1 MTEGSTVIGID
12 LGTTYSCV
20 GICTGIDDSGKYQV
34 DIIANNY
41 RNRTTPSCVSF
52 SKDEILIGKEAI
64 DYSSIE
70 PENTVFDVKRIIG
83 RNFNDKM
90 LQSDIKRWP
99 FKVIEKNN
107 GKPYIRVN
115 YNDETKDYSPEEI
128 SSLILKEMQRIAKD
142 YIGNEINDAVIT
154 VPAYFNNAQRKA
166 TKKAGEMAGLNVLRI
181 VNEPTAAAIAYGFDI
196 LKSKENTNILVIDIG
211 GGTLDVSLLTIK
223 DKNFEVKATSGDTH
237 LGGEDFDNRLVDHF
251 VNEFKNK
258 YEKDLT
264 TNSNAMRRLEA
275 KCEQMKCKLSTSE
288 KAKLSID
295 YLYDDINFISNI
307 TRILV
312 GGSSRIPKIQSLI
325 SEYFD
330 GKKLYKNI
338 NPDEAVAQGATIIS
352 GFLSGMKSDKIKDIK
367 IQERAPFSLGID
379 TLGEIMNV
387 FIKQNTPIPIEITK
401 NLTTIKDNQTRM
413 RFKIYEG
420 ERSIVKGNNFLG
432 EFTLTEIPPKPRGK
446 SNIKATIKIDENGI
460 LNVSAIDSSTG
471 KYSAIKIDYDEK
483 RLPQEEKEQIINDA
497 EKYKEE
503 DEIEV
508 KRIESRYDLEW
519 YASDLQNSLND
530 PNKKS
535 KIEINDY
542 NKLMKKV
549 KSTIKWIDTHQNES
563 QIEYEKI
570 KLELKNMVDS
580 IMSIDDSGKYQVDII
595 ANNYGNSTTPSYVSF
610 IKDEIFIGEE
620 ALDYSSIEPE
630 NTVFDVKR
638 IIGRNFNDEMLQSD
652 IKRWPFKVIEKN
664 NGKPYIRVNYKNEI
678 KDFSPEE
685 ISSMILKEMKRTAE
699 DYIGNEINNAVITVP
714 AYFNNAQRK
723 ATKEAGEMAGLNVLR
738 IVNEPTAAAIA
749 YGFDK
754 LKSKDNTNI
763 LVIDIGGGTLD
774 VSLLTIK
781 DKNFEVKATSG
792 DTHLGGEDFDNRLV
806 DHFVNEFKN
815 KYEKDLTTNS
825 RAMRR
830 LKANCKRMKRIL
842 SKSEMAELSIE
853 YLYDDINFVSYIT
866 RSKFEE
872 LNKDLFKKI
881 IIFIENVINDSGISK
896 SNIEEIILVG
906 GSSRI
911 PKIQSLISEYFDGKK
926 LYKNINPDEAVA
938 QGATI
943 ISGFL
948 SGMKSDKINDIKL
961 QDIKLKDI
969 VPFSLGISRL
979 GITNV
984 FIKRNTP
991 IPIEIT
997 KNLTTTEDNQTCIC
1011 FKIYEGERSIVKGN
1025 NYLGE
1030 FTLTEIPSEPR
1041 GKPKIKVTIKV
1052 DENGILNVSAIDS
1065 STGKYSTIKIN
1076 YNEKRLPQKEKEWII
1091 SDAEK
1096 YKEEDEIEVKRIESR
1111 YDLEWYASD
1120 LQNSLN
1126 DQNKKSKIE
1135 INDYNKLME
1144 KVKSTIKW
1152 IKTHKNESQI
1162 EYEKI
1167 KLELK
1172 NMAYPIMTIIIIV
1185 IMIIIITLIVNLYS
1199 SFYLLNYLNNNYN
1212 YN

>member
-264 TNSNAMRRLEA
+264 TNSRAMRRLEA

-307 TRILV
+307 TRSKFEELNKDLFKKVIKPIENVINDSGISKSDIEEIVLV

-338 NPDEAVAQGATIIS
+338 NPDEAVAHGATILS

-519 YASDLQNSLND
+519 YASDLQNSLKD

-535 KIEINDY
+535 KIELNDY

-580 IMSIDDSGKYQVDII
+580 IMSK
-595 ANNYGNSTTPSYVSF
+595 
-610 IKDEIFIGEE
+610 
-620 ALDYSSIEPE
+620 
-630 NTVFDVKR
+630 
-638 IIGRNFNDEMLQSD
+638 
-652 IKRWPFKVIEKN
+652 
-664 NGKPYIRVNYKNEI
+664 
-678 KDFSPEE
+678 
-685 ISSMILKEMKRTAE
+685 
-699 DYIGNEINNAVITVP
+699 ITIH
-714 AYFNNAQRK
+714 
-723 ATKEAGEMAGLNVLR
+723 TK
-738 IVNEPTAAAIA
+738 
-749 YGFDK
+749 K
-754 LKSKDNTNI
+754 LK
-763 LVIDIGGGTLD
+763 
-774 VSLLTIK
+774 
-781 DKNFEVKATSG
+781 
-792 DTHLGGEDFDNRLV
+792 
-806 DHFVNEFKN
+806 
-815 KYEKDLTTNS
+815 
-825 RAMRR
+825 
-830 LKANCKRMKRIL
+830 
-842 SKSEMAELSIE
+842 
-853 YLYDDINFVSYIT
+853 LYISNYI
-866 RSKFEE
+866 
-872 LNKDLFKKI
+872 
-881 IIFIENVINDSGISK
+881 
-896 SNIEEIILVG
+896 
-906 GSSRI
+906 
-911 PKIQSLISEYFDGKK
+911 
-926 LYKNINPDEAVA
+926 
-938 QGATI
+938 
-943 ISGFL
+943 
-948 SGMKSDKINDIKL
+948 
-961 QDIKLKDI
+961 
-969 VPFSLGISRL
+969 
-979 GITNV
+979 
-984 FIKRNTP
+984 
-991 IPIEIT
+991 
-997 KNLTTTEDNQTCIC
+997 
-1011 FKIYEGERSIVKGN
+1011 
-1025 NYLGE
+1025 
-1030 FTLTEIPSEPR
+1030 
-1041 GKPKIKVTIKV
+1041 
-1052 DENGILNVSAIDS
+1052 
-1065 STGKYSTIKIN
+1065 
-1076 YNEKRLPQKEKEWII
+1076 
-1091 SDAEK
+1091 
-1096 YKEEDEIEVKRIESR
+1096 
-1111 YDLEWYASD
+1111 
-1120 LQNSLN
+1120 
-1126 DQNKKSKIE
+1126 
-1135 INDYNKLME
+1135 
-1144 KVKSTIKW
+1144 
-1152 IKTHKNESQI
+1152 
-1162 EYEKI
+1162 
-1167 KLELK
+1167 
-1172 NMAYPIMTIIIIV
+1172 
-1185 IMIIIITLIVNLYS
+1185 
-1199 SFYLLNYLNNNYN
+1199 
-1212 YN
+1212 